1 MHTLSAATVIVL
13 VNHRAA
19 TFTVHLLV
27 ISIAATGV
35 TDEQLPPRDLQ
46 LRPGAAEIFAELGVL
61 SSQLLLQR
69 CVRTLRYCRE
79 VPKLGNALSERR
91 IRLLRH
97 AFRRLHFCLQQSHT
111 LAQLAILASL
121 GADALQQQASKRAE
135 KKKQARVEAGGELT
149 RLLVA
154 EAASIERSYKTHI
167 QHHAE
172 L

>member
-1 MHTLSAATVIVL
+1 MRVRLDVPAPEDIVHGVREEEVAIGGQLEARYNIL
-13 VNHRAA
+13 VPLELEQRRLRAA
-19 TFTVHLLV
+19 QVVRAHDA
-27 ISIAATGV
+27 IEAAGV
-35 TDEQLPPRDLQ
+35 
-46 LRPGAAEIFAELGVL
+46 G
-61 SSQLLLQR
+61 
-69 CVRTLRYCRE
+69 VRTA
-79 VPKLGNALSERR
+79 VADARR
-91 IRLLRH
+91 RHGVRVRDRLLRH

-154 EAASIERSYKTHI
+154 EAASIERSCKTHI
-167 QHHAE
+167 QHHAK